1 MNDKNCPNCNAV
13 LSLKEGIYECD
24 YCSSK
29 FNEEEL
35 NNYNQ
40 KIILNIDDSFDY
52 SAYDIP
58 TNIIPFNKSIDDFI
72 TVINNNTF
80 GKFFIPG
87 VFKRIKKENIKK
99 VYVPFYLFDIKGE
112 GDTILKCTDINAKA
126 KDDDKHI
133 YVKKYKTTINS
144 KCDFIKLPICANSE
158 FDMDIL
164 NGIEPFNKEKFIG
177 FNKDTFSDDLL
188 IEKNIDIKKSLSLVS
203 SKVKYIINDLVM
215 KKTDH
220 KISVIDSNNTK
231 FELINCHLVYYP
243 IYYLEIN
250 YNDSKYYYSMNGDDG
265 KNDFDIPLSN
275 SKMIII
281 TILFMIVM
289 FIVVFLLLLNL

>member
-1 MNDKNCPNCNAV
+1 MNDKKCPNCDAN
-13 LSLKEGIYECD
+13 LLFKDGNYECE

-29 FNEEEL
+29 FSEEEL
-35 NNYNQ
+35 NNYN
-40 KIILNIDDSFDY
+40 KNSILNIGDGFDY
-52 SAYDIP
+52 ALYDVP
-58 TNIIPFNKSIDDFI
+58 TKIIPFNKSEDDFLN
-72 TVINNNTF
+72 VINYNTF
-80 GKFFIPG
+80 GKIFIPS
-87 VFKRIKKENIKK
+87 VFKKIKKENIKK
-99 VYVPFYLFDIKGE
+99 VYVPFFLFDIRGD

-126 KDDDKHI
+126 IEDDKHI

-158 FDMDIL
+158 FDMNIL
-164 NGIEPFNKEKFIG
+164 NGIEPFNKDNLI
-177 FNKDTFSDDLL
+177 NYNQDTFSNDLL
-188 IEKNIDIKKSLSLVS
+188 LEKNIDINKSLNLVS
-203 SKVKYIINDLVM
+203 LKVKHIINDLVIN
-215 KKTDH
+215 KSEH

-275 SKMIII
+275 IKMVIYTITFMII
-281 TILFMIVM
+281 M
-289 FIVVFLLLLNL
+289 FNAIFILLLNL